1 MLLLNK
7 LFSYN
12 ESVLSHFPRVL
23 SILNQPLS
31 VKELYLRVMPII
43 SDPIE
48 FIQLLDC
55 LYALGKIDFNETGD
69 LYLC

>member
-1 MLLLNK
+1 MLLPNK

-12 ESVLSHFPRVL
+12 ESVSSHFPRVL

>member
-1 MLLLNK
+1 MLLPNK

-48 FIQLLDC
+48 NLFS
-55 LYALGKIDFNETGD
+55 F
-69 LYLC
+69 

>member
-1 MLLLNK
+1 MLLPNK

-31 VKELYLRVMPII
+31 VRELYLRVMPII